1 MPPPTFRLYCPTCSP
16 KKTILIRELRFSA
29 SAHPLEYIV
38 CKTCGWAQIEGG
50 QDGGIDQA
58 ARTGRAIYDADLVQF
73 RDALRTAAEAAATT
87 PPPADVPAPP
97 QAPADDGERART
109 QAAATERT
117 ERELAAFTQREAD
130 RQAVLDAKRAADHDR
145 QRLLKS
151 GEPVEV

>member
-1 MPPPTFRLYCPTCSP
+1 MTAPIFRLHCPRCTP
-16 KKTILIRELRFSA
+16 TPTILIREERFGASHHPLRF
-29 SAHPLEYIV
+29 LV
-38 CKTCGWAQIEGG
+38 CKSCGWARSEEGQEGG
-50 QDGGIDQA
+50 LEQA
-58 ARTGRAIYDADLVQF
+58 TKAGQAVYDAELVA
-73 RDALRTAAEAAATT
+73 DRTTQRPAPT
-87 PPPADVPAPP
+87 PPIADVPAPQ

-109 QAAATERT
+109 EAAATERT